1 VTVTN
6 DLLERQ
12 IDEIERALL
21 HDDPAFARRF
31 RLEAPDTGHET
42 LVFVLLAASA
52 LLLAVGLT
60 TPAPAAWFAGS
71 AALIASSV
79 VDARRQ
85 RQFAHIR
92 S

>member
-12 IDEIERALL
+12 IDEIERAVLL
-21 HDDPAFARRF
+21 DDPAFARHF
-31 RLEAPDTGHET
+31 RMEAPDTGHET
-42 LVFVLLAASA
+42 LVFLLLVASA

-60 TPAPAAWFAGS
+60 TLAPVAWFAGS
-71 AALIASSV
+71 AAFVASSV
-79 VDARRQ
+79 VDARHQ
-85 RQFAHIR
+85 RKLALIR